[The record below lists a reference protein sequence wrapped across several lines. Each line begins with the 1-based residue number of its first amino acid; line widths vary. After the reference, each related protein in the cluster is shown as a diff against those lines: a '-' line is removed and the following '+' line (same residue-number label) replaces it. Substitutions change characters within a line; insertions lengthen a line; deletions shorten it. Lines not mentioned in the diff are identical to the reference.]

1 MIANPISINTKLYFL
16 LTMADGEVHSKEEE
30 MGDRMLQHL
39 SMNKEKFDEQIGIL
53 EKQDSEKIFEDCIKE
68 LNTFNKNDQINCM
81 AWMCLI
87 ANSDGFMDKDEWN
100 LIYRIYHK
108 NLALNLSE
116 ITMRQKELHRF
127 IQQYRNIPDSA
138 KETAI
143 KPEVKSEQ
151 KQPVPQTSTTTP
163 LSDKPR
169 LAFPM

>member
-1 MIANPISINTKLYFL
+1 
-16 LTMADGEVHSKEEE
+16 MADGEVHSKEEE

-39 SMNKEKFDEQIGIL
+39 SMNKEKFDEQIEML
-53 EKQDSEKIFEDCIKE
+53 TQQESEKIFEECVKE

-87 ANSDGFMDKDEWN
+87 ANSDGFMDKNEWN

-138 KETAI
+138 NETAI
-143 KPEVKSEQ
+143 KPAEKVDVTK
-151 KQPVPQTSTTTP
+151 TTP
-163 LSDKPR
+163 KPETPSSSGKGK